1 MKSSAINSYRQAA
14 SSEAFCATP
23 HRLVQML
30 MGGALNGIANAK
42 GSMERKEHE
51 ARHNEITWTI
61 SVIEAL
67 RGALD
72 MKQGGEIA
80 VNLDNLYDYM
90 VRRLYHADINK
101 SAEALDE
108 VADLLR
114 EIKVAWDAMPDTL
127 KQAQN
132 IQEAVKAL

>member
-14 SSEAFCATP
+14 SSEAYCATP

-30 MGGALNGIANAK
+30 MSGALDGIANAK
-42 GSMERKEHE
+42 GSIERNEHE
-51 ARHNEITWTI
+51 ARHNAITWTI

-72 MKQGGEIA
+72 MKQGGDIA

-90 VRRLYHADINK
+90 VRRLYDGDIHQDIQ
-101 SAEALDE
+101 ALGE
-108 VADLLR
+108 VASLLR
-114 EIKVAWDAMPDTL
+114 EIKLAWDAMPETL

-132 IQEAVKAL
+132 VQEAVRTL

>member
-1 MKSSAINSYRQAA
+1 
-14 SSEAFCATP
+14 
-23 HRLVQML
+23 ML
-30 MGGALNGIANAK
+30 MSGALNGISNAK
-42 GSMERKEHE
+42 GSIERKEHE

-90 VRRLYHADINK
+90 VRRLNEADIHRNT
-101 SAEALDE
+101 EILDE

-114 EIKVAWDAMPDTL
+114 EIKMAWDAMPDKL

-132 IQEAVKAL
+132 IQEAVKTL

>member
-1 MKSSAINSYRQAA
+1 MKSSAINSYRKTA
-14 SSEAFCATP
+14 SSEAYCATP

-30 MGGALNGIANAK
+30 MNGAMNGMANAK
-42 GSMERKEHE
+42 GSIERQEHE
-51 ARHNEITWTI
+51 ARHNEINWTI

-90 VRRLYHADINK
+90 VRRLYDADVHQDAAAI
-101 SAEALDE
+101 DE
-108 VADLLR
+108 VASLLR
-114 EIKVAWDAMPDTL
+114 EIKMAWDAMPDTL
-127 KQAQN
+127 KYATD
-132 IQEAVKAL
+132 IQEAVKSL

>member
-14 SSEAFCATP
+14 SSEAYCATP

-30 MGGALNGIANAK
+30 MSGALDGIANAK
-42 GSMERKEHE
+42 GSIERKEHE
-51 ARHNEITWTI
+51 ARHNEINWTI
-61 SVIEAL
+61 SVVEAL

-80 VNLDNLYDYM
+80 VNLDNLYDYL
-90 VRRLYHADINK
+90 VRRLYDGDINQDVG
-101 SAEALDE
+101 ALDE
-108 VADLLR
+108 VASLLR
-114 EIKVAWDAMPDTL
+114 EVKLAWDAMPDTL

-132 IQEAVKAL
+132 IQEAVKTL